1 MAALLYLHGRGRIDF
16 AINEQVGSLWFFHNL
31 MPCPVCKG
39 VCRCGH
45 SDAAEQSTVSEHV
58 AAVIDPEQYDRS
70 EERFT
75 SSLERVGVSF
85 DSEPMVDVTTA
96 LEVAARADRLAQ
108 LRPARRTI
116 VLVEPKNPERT
127 LEPGEWRREVSSRVS
142 RYRARRR
149 PRIERSRSL
158 SLNFEPAPPSSSAS
172 ALPAK
177 KEIAPAAAAPAVDPA
192 ASPKTGDLM
201 AMQIEAYGIERYWPK
216 IAPRNENPFWKR
228 SAQAFEPAA
237 ATNFEAIPDS
247 GGSPAISQ
255 QFDGSTVSDRTSELT
270 QAMSDDEAGGYERK
284 VIEFPA
290 ALEPAQQANTGPS
303 WSDTSA
309 ELVAAAPILEYG
321 EELAEPMVASPRVFE
336 EEEIGKAEFAARAEA
351 SVEPAPPMATVEL
364 PAMPK
369 SSPAQPEIRIFAP
382 IAPIYLRAI
391 TEVADAFISMSGF
404 LLFSSILMWAGAM
417 PQGRGFMMLAALLP
431 GFFWSLYQYLFLVNT
446 GSTPGMRLTGLKLAE
461 FDGNVVSRS
470 RRRARVLSMSVST
483 LAAGLG
489 FVWAL
494 LDIDHLC
501 WHDRASRTFL
511 TRKI

>member
-1 MAALLYLHGRGRIDF
+1 M
-16 AINEQVGSLWFFHNL
+16 
-31 MPCPVCKG
+31 
-39 VCRCGH
+39 
-45 SDAAEQSTVSEHV
+45 SEHV
-58 AAVIDPEQYDRS
+58 AVVIDPEQYDRS

-75 SSLERVGVSF
+75 SSLERAGVSF
-85 DSEPMVDVTTA
+85 DSEPVVDVTTA
-96 LEVAARADRLAQ
+96 LDVAARADRLAQ

-158 SLNFEPAPPSSSAS
+158 PLNFEPAPPSSSAC
-172 ALPAK
+172 ALPAR
-177 KEIAPAAAAPAVDPA
+177 EITPAPAVPAVDSA
-192 ASPKTGDLM
+192 ASPKMEGLM

-216 IAPRNENPFWKR
+216 IAPRNEKPFWKR
-228 SAQAFEPAA
+228 SAQVFEPAA
-237 ATNFEAIPDS
+237 AAHFEAIPDS
-247 GGSPAISQ
+247 GESPAISR
-255 QFDGSTVSDRTSELT
+255 QFDGSTVSDLTSELT
-270 QAMSDDEAGGYERK
+270 QAMSNDESGSYERK

-290 ALEPAQQANTGPS
+290 AFEPAQQANTGPS

-309 ELVAAAPILEYG
+309 ELAAGEPILECG

-336 EEEIGKAEFAARAEA
+336 EEEIGQAEFAARAEA
-351 SVEPAPPMATVEL
+351 SVKPAPPIATVEL

-382 IAPIYLRAI
+382 IAPIYLRAV

-404 LLFSSILMWAGAM
+404 LLFSTILMWAGAM
-417 PQGRGFMMLAALLP
+417 PQGRGFMMLTALLP

>member
-1 MAALLYLHGRGRIDF
+1 M
-16 AINEQVGSLWFFHNL
+16 
-31 MPCPVCKG
+31 
-39 VCRCGH
+39 
-45 SDAAEQSTVSEHV
+45 SEHV

-75 SSLERVGVSF
+75 SSLERAGVSF
-85 DSEPMVDVTTA
+85 DSEPVVDVTTA

-177 KEIAPAAAAPAVDPA
+177 REIALAPVVPAVDPA

-228 SAQAFEPAA
+228 PAQAFEPAA
-237 ATNFEAIPDS
+237 IQFKAIPDLGES
-247 GGSPAISQ
+247 SAVSQ
-255 QFDGSTVSDRTSELT
+255 QFDGSTVSDLTSELS
-270 QAMSDDEAGGYERK
+270 QAISDDEPGSDEVAGSYERK

-290 ALEPAQQANTGPS
+290 TFEPAQQANIGAS
-303 WSDTSA
+303 WSNASA
-309 ELVAAAPILEYG
+309 ELAPADARECG
-321 EELAEPMVASPRVFE
+321 EELAEPMVVSSRIFE
-336 EEEIGKAEFAARAEA
+336 EEEIGQAELAARAEA

-369 SSPAQPEIRIFAP
+369 SSPAQPEIRTFAP

-391 TEVADAFISMSGF
+391 TEIADAFISMSGF

-417 PQGRGFMMLAALLP
+417 PQGRSFMMLAALLP

-461 FDGNVVSRS
+461 FDGIAISRS
-470 RRRARVLSMSVST
+470 RRRDRALSMSIST

-511 TRKI
+511 TRRI

>member
-1 MAALLYLHGRGRIDF
+1 
-16 AINEQVGSLWFFHNL
+16 
-31 MPCPVCKG
+31 
-39 VCRCGH
+39 
-45 SDAAEQSTVSEHV
+45 VSEHV

-85 DSEPMVDVTTA
+85 DSEPVVDVTTA

-116 VLVEPKNPERT
+116 ALVEPKNSERT

-177 KEIAPAAAAPAVDPA
+177 REITPAPAVQAVDPA
-192 ASPKTGDLM
+192 ASPKMEGLM

-228 SAQAFEPAA
+228 SAQAFEPTAA
-237 ATNFEAIPDS
+237 HFEAIPDS
-247 GGSPAISQ
+247 GESPAVSQ
-255 QFDGSTVSDRTSELT
+255 QFDGSTVSDLTSELT
-270 QAMSDDEAGGYERK
+270 QAMSDDEPGSYERK

-290 ALEPAQQANTGPS
+290 TFEPAQQANIGPS
-303 WSDTSA
+303 WSGTSA
-309 ELVAAAPILEYG
+309 ELVAAAAAPILECG
-321 EELAEPMVASPRVFE
+321 EELAEPMAASTRVFE
-336 EEEIGKAEFAARAEA
+336 EEEIGQAEFAARAEA
-351 SVEPAPPMATVEL
+351 SVEPAPPIATVEL

-483 LAAGLG
+483 LAVGLG

-511 TRKI
+511 TRRM